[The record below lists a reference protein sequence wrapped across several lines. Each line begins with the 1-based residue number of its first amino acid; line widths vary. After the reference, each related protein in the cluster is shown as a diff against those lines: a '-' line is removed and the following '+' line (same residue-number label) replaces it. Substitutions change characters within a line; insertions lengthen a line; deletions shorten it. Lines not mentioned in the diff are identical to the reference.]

1 MIVRAKMKHFI
12 IRGGEGEDIDDVTI
26 CNVHLHHMTAKR
38 ALEEGSRA
46 YHDFFDQ
53 LAQHLAYYG
62 PRFLC
67 GVFHTAVFCV
77 VPELRARGFEVSV
90 AAWQCW
96 QNTSV
101 EGLAVGDSAILRIGP
116 CKGIRMCFDASV
128 FGFGYWHQDWLPPT
142 YSMVM
147 EKMRNRSGKV
157 IGQRKYVP
165 PTVHSSAMGLP
176 LTSYQPIQRERRN
189 QFVRNTFTPVSA
201 HNSSAVAEMQEL
213 AINEDVFS
221 CRVDTSLGTLSWYS
235 PEDVLSKQKLVDPTE
250 FDPNGQLSRQGIRP
264 PLMIFMVARAKRKH

>member
-12 IRGGEGEDIDDVTI
+12 IRGGGAEDIDDVTI

-38 ALEEGSRA
+38 ALEEGSGA

-53 LAQHLAYYG
+53 LAKHLAYYE

-67 GVFHTAVFCV
+67 GVFHKAVFCV
-77 VPELRARGFEVSV
+77 VPELRARGFIVSV

-101 EGLAVGDSAILRIGP
+101 ERLTVDDSAIFRIGP

-176 LTSYQPIQRERRN
+176 ITSYQPIQLERRN
-189 QFVRNTFTPVSA
+189 QFVLNTFTPVSV
-201 HNSSAVAEMQEL
+201 HNTSAVAEMQEL
-213 AINEDVFS
+213 TIHEDES
-221 CRVDTSLGTLSWYS
+221 CRVDTSLGSFSWYS
-235 PEDVLSKQKLVDPTE
+235 PEDVLSKQKLVDPTD
-250 FDPNGQLSRQGIRP
+250 FDPNGLLACQGIRP
-264 PLMIFMVARAKRKH
+264 PLMIFMSG